1 MSLYKMFQTNVK
13 AESEG
18 VTLDYGEGVKIR
30 IARAGGGNKAYLRAV
45 EAFARKHRRQIQLDA
60 LSEELGRKILQE
72 IVATTI
78 ILGWE
83 GVTDREGKPMAFTKD
98 NALKLF
104 ADLPDLFTDVYQQAQ
119 NAALFREHIMEED
132 AKN

>member
-1 MSLYKMFQTNVK
+1 MSLYKMFQTNAK
-13 AESEG
+13 AETEG

-45 EAFARKHRRQIQLDA
+45 ETFARKHRRQIQLDA

-104 ADLPDLFTDVYQQAQ
+104 SDLPDLFTDVYQQAQ
-119 NAALFREHIMEED
+119 NAALFREHVMEED